1 MRRWKCEK
9 NASFERCA
17 PIGCLRVTWLLGGGN
32 VEMKCPLPIGR
43 AISSSSSIATALT
56 NTAESIR
63 LPPLIT
69 IIKFILFSL
78 LSSTFFAISLA
89 ILHCRTQ
96 LMQLCNPTN
105 AFSSRNP
112 IWFIKP
118 VCVTR
123 FVGKSSGRFT
133 QPGSRCPW
141 CISNPAQ
148 PVELRDPVTGFGN
161 RQPPEASNRVGV
173 YPLLWDFSYDPILIQ
188 LFPVHRPMAPLVSL

>member
-1 MRRWKCEK
+1 MAKNHFSNEIQTKLGHEKAFCKKKKKRRRMRRWKCEK

-96 LMQLCNPTN
+96 LMRLCNPTN

-112 IWFIKP
+112 I
-118 VCVTR
+118 
-123 FVGKSSGRFT
+123 
-133 QPGSRCPW
+133 
-141 CISNPAQ
+141 
-148 PVELRDPVTGFGN
+148 
-161 RQPPEASNRVGV
+161 
-173 YPLLWDFSYDPILIQ
+173 
-188 LFPVHRPMAPLVSL
+188 